1 MSSGKRERT
10 TSQPAQQTAKP
21 KSDAAG
27 SPRPSKTRV
36 AIFIPILL
44 ILLCHVLIILIA
56 PLSASLLIDDEN
68 DNNTDSVGV
77 SSNAGRIP
85 ARILKLVPFFFLVQS
100 DNPINRIQYY
110 YGATNSCAYQLTT
123 AAGKNA
129 TGTAICGKTGVVK
142 FLTAKEGAGSVTATG
157 SLVKFDE

>member
-10 TSQPAQQTAKP
+10 TSRSAQQPAKP
-21 KSDAAG
+21 NSDAVK

-36 AIFIPILL
+36 AIFVPILL
-44 ILLCHVLIILIA
+44 ILLCLVLIILIA
-56 PLSASLLIDDEN
+56 PLSASLLVDDDDAGN
-68 DNNTDSVGV
+68 SAGTG
-77 SSNAGRIP
+77 SNAGRIP
-85 ARILKLVPFFFLVQS
+85 AKIFKLVPFFFLVQS